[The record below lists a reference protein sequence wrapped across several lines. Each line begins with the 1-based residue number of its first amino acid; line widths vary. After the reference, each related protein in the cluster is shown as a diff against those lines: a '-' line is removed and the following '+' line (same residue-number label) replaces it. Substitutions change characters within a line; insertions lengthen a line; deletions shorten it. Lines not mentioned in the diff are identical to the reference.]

1 MAKEVL
7 KYLHTI
13 AFTHRNFE
21 VTKIGLLHVA
31 LDEQYTRLNPV
42 KQDFELDELL
52 MLSTCNRVE
61 FSLVSAGEI
70 DAPFLHAFL
79 SAIYPTFDS
88 EFLSSFVLKLE
99 H

>member
-21 VTKIGLLHVA
+21 VTKIGLLHIP
-31 LDEQYTRLNPV
+31 LDEQNTRLNPV
-42 KQDFELDELL
+42 KQDFKLEELL

-61 FSLVSAGEI
+61 FSFVFTGS
-70 DAPFLHAFL
+70 L
-79 SAIYPTFDS
+79 SIPW
-88 EFLSSFVLKLE
+88 
-99 H
+99 